1 MRKPIANYDGEDL
14 YLLKSSYANNGR
26 IYLALEY
33 YDTEA
38 KDYELWGDITVNIS
52 DFVIENDNIV
62 FIDHNLFDE
71 VYEQLVKVG
80 LLKEIEIMK
89 YNLARFKKCQLNMNI
104 VDEYLKEN

>member
-14 YLLKSSYANNGR
+14 YLFKSSYANNDR
-26 IYLALEY
+26 IYLGLEY

-38 KDYELWGDITVNIS
+38 KGYELWGDITVNIS
-52 DFVIENDNIV
+52 DFLIENDNIV
-62 FIDHNLFDE
+62 FIDHNLFEE

-89 YNLARFKKCQLNMNI
+89 YNLAKFKKCALDMKI
-104 VDEYLKEN
+104 VEEYLREN